1 MAGRRGAVS
10 LCAAGALVL
19 AARVWWV
26 VRRRRRRRGGWHRP
40 LGVLHK
46 STFAVRDPAES
57 VAFCVKYLHCTEIAV
72 PDPGLVARGIRWARL
87 PGGTRAA
94 PASEFHFIPWDDD
107 ADTGLVGG
115 VDLDGDGIVSG
126 DEIVPITQKWMASL
140 IDQADG
146 DMKIWS
152 VYANT
157 HVGWAVADL
166 TPIVLAFQA
175 DRVPFFG
182 PTRRADG
189 VYQLYVEL
197 PYLHYLEVDSL
208 VYRAERT
215 GRPARPWTE
224 VASAAPAAKA
234 RPEWNGEWGPC
245 SSTPTGEAG
254 SS

>member
-1 MAGRRGAVS
+1 M
-10 LCAAGALVL
+10 
-19 AARVWWV
+19 
-26 VRRRRRRRGGWHRP
+26 
-40 LGVLHK
+40 
-46 STFAVRDPAES
+46 
-57 VAFCVKYLHCTEIAV
+57 
-72 PDPGLVARGIRWARL
+72 ARL
-87 PGGTRAA
+87 
-94 PASEFHFIPWDDD
+94 
-107 ADTGLVGG
+107 
-115 VDLDGDGIVSG
+115 
-126 DEIVPITQKWMASL
+126 
-140 IDQADG
+140 QADA
-146 DMKIWS
+146 K
-152 VYANT
+152 
-157 HVGWAVADL
+157 
-166 TPIVLAFQA
+166 
-175 DRVPFFG
+175 PFFG